1 MRRPSIGDEV
11 GINGF
16 LGLFEIV
23 RIDRNRL
30 MVDLKHLGLPGSDYI
45 EKDILTR
52 ELNYGER
59 P

>member
-1 MRRPSIGDEV
+1 
-11 GINGF
+11 
-16 LGLFEIV
+16 
-23 RIDRNRL
+23 
-30 MVDLKHLGLPGSDYI
+30 MVDLKHLGLPGSDCI